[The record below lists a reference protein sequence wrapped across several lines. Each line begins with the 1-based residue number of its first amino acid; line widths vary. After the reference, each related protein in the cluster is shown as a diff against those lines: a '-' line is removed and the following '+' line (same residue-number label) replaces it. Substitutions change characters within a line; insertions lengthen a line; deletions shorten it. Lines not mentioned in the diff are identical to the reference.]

1 MADKKRPSSVT
12 VSDEPTVRETLQYCS
27 SQRAPLNVPIVSRER
42 SHLINTL
49 DCTAGWPHDPRI
61 KGPSKALKGMGRA

>member
-1 MADKKRPSSVT
+1 M
-12 VSDEPTVRETLQYCS
+12 SDEPTVRETLQYCS

-49 DCTAGWPHDPRI
+49 DTVGWPDDPRI